1 MQCIF
6 TSETKPVGR
15 QYVVLTNERRT
26 IRLIICKTVKYI
38 VVGLI
43 ENLRLNPLFFS
54 EFSVELTVLSKYYC
68 ITL

>member
-1 MQCIF
+1 MQCIC

-38 VVGLI
+38 EVGLI